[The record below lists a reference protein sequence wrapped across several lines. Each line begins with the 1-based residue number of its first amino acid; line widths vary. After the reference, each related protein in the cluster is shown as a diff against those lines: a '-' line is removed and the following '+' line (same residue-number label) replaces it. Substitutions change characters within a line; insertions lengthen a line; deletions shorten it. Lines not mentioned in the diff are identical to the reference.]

1 MNKLRKTVSVLICI
15 CMILSL
21 CGCGSGNTKKDKLT
35 IAVRSGIYAEVIK
48 KCIPGFEEETGI
60 TCEIVEFS
68 EEELRENLLNDS
80 VNKNGIYDLCMI
92 DGSWVAEFMA
102 GGILTDLSEKGYS
115 FDDDIIPATTSI
127 CISNDDIYLVP
138 YYGNVTVLMYNKNVA
153 SELGYE
159 ESDIDSLDDIVK
171 YSLLAQEN
179 GYGGFACR
187 EDSENNTVVDFL
199 PILRSF
205 GGWVVDEDNKPT
217 VNSEEFRKALE
228 LYLFLI
234 ENGKTA
240 SKEEIIDGIENG
252 DISVAIGWPGWCDP
266 GVNVNTEYISI
277 PGKVSDDSV
286 IYNSNIYGIWDLGIP
301 ANCTDKDSALL
312 LLEYLMDPDVQ
323 RQTVPYGGIPC
334 RYSILNDPEMLSL
347 NPHLEEI
354 CEALDNGIYRPV
366 IKEWPVFYAILGEK
380 MKKIIDGEL
389 SVDDGLLLA
398 QTELEVLMK

>member
-1 MNKLRKTVSVLICI
+1 
-15 CMILSL
+15 MILSL

-138 YYGNVTVLMYNKNVA
+138 YFGNVTVLMYNKNVA

-159 ESDIDSLDDIVK
+159 ENDIDSLNDIVK

-323 RQTVPYGGIPC
+323 RQTVAYGGIPC

-389 SVDDGLLLA
+389 SLDEGLLLA

>member
-1 MNKLRKTVSVLICI
+1 
-15 CMILSL
+15 
-21 CGCGSGNTKKDKLT
+21 
-35 IAVRSGIYAEVIK
+35 
-48 KCIPGFEEETGI
+48 TGI

-205 GGWVVDEDNKPT
+205 GGWVVDENNKPT

-323 RQTVPYGGIPC
+323 RQTVAYGGIPC

-389 SVDDGLLLA
+389 SLDEGLLLA

>member
-1 MNKLRKTVSVLICI
+1 
-15 CMILSL
+15 MILSMN
-21 CGCGSGNTKKDKLT
+21 GCGTGKTTKDKLT
-35 IAVRSGIYAEVIK
+35 IAVRSGVYAEVIK

-68 EEELRENLLNDS
+68 EDDLRENLLNDS

-92 DGSWVAEFMA
+92 DGSLVAEFLSD
-102 GGILTDLSEKGYS
+102 GILADLSEKGYS

-127 CISNDDIYLVP
+127 CMSDDEIYLVP
-138 YYGNVTVLMYNKNVA
+138 YFGNVTVLLYNKYVA
-153 SELGYE
+153 SALGYGE
-159 ESDIDSLDDIVK
+159 DDINSLEDIVN
-171 YSLLAQEN
+171 YSLLSVDN

-187 EDSENNTVVDFL
+187 VDSENNIVVDFL
-199 PILRSF
+199 PILRAF
-205 GGWVVDEDNKPT
+205 GGWVVDSENNPT
-217 VNSEEFRKALE
+217 VNTEEFRKALE

-234 ENGKTA
+234 DNGKTA

-252 DISVAIGWPGWCDP
+252 EISVAIGWPGWCDP
-266 GVNVNTEYISI
+266 EVSTNTEYISI
-277 PGKVSDDSV
+277 PGRVDDDAAS
-286 IYNSNIYGIWDLGIP
+286 YNSNIYGIWTLGIP
-301 ANCTDKDSALL
+301 ENCTDKDSALK

-323 RQTVPYGGIPC
+323 RQTVEYGGIPC
-334 RYSILNDPEMLSL
+334 RYSILNDPEMLSV
-347 NPHLEEI
+347 NPHLDEI
-354 CEALDNGIYRPV
+354 CEALDNGVYRPV

>member
-1 MNKLRKTVSVLICI
+1 
-15 CMILSL
+15 MILSL

-92 DGSWVAEFMA
+92 DGSWVAEFITD
-102 GGILTDLSEKGYS
+102 GILADLSEKGYS

-389 SVDDGLLLA
+389 SLDEGLLLA

>member
-1 MNKLRKTVSVLICI
+1 
-15 CMILSL
+15 MILSL

-252 DISVAIGWPGWCDP
+252 DISVAIGWPGWCNP

-389 SVDDGLLLA
+389 SLDEGLLLA

>member
-1 MNKLRKTVSVLICI
+1 
-15 CMILSL
+15 MILSL

-60 TCEIVEFS
+60 ICEIVEFS

-389 SVDDGLLLA
+389 SLDEGLLLA